1 MKLYCYLQLKPI
13 QQVKFVSPIGEQ
25 IKAIDP
31 SIIQFEA
38 DNQSDLYHL
47 KRGVEFIEESSMV
60 LLHID
65 VLPNEK
71 IGPLSKLLETIRRHR
86 KPVSVI
92 WEGEHDMLSKTISML
107 NPQNEYQLNE
117 VDWNEVKDTFTTSF

>member
-13 QQVKFVSPIGEQ
+13 KQVKFVSPIGEQ

-47 KRGVEFIEESSMV
+47 KRGVEFIEESSIV
-60 LLHID
+60 LLHLD
-65 VLPNEK
+65 ALPNEK
-71 IGPLSKLLETIRRHR
+71 IGPLSKLLETIRRH
-86 KPVSVI
+86 KKSVCVI
-92 WEGEHDMLSKTISML
+92 WEGEHEMLTKTISML
-107 NPQNEYQLNE
+107 NPKKEYQLNE
-117 VDWNEVKDTFTTSF
+117 VDWDEVKDTFTTSF

>member
-13 QQVKFVSPIGEQ
+13 EQVKFVSSIGEQ

-47 KRGVEFIEESSMV
+47 KRGVEFIEESSLV

-71 IGPLSKLLETIRRHR
+71 IGPLSKLLETIRRHK

-92 WEGEHDMLSKTISML
+92 WEGEHDMLTKTISML
-107 NPQNEYQLNE
+107 NPKKEYQLNKI
-117 VDWNEVKDTFTTSF
+117 DWDEVKDTFTTSF

>member
-13 QQVKFVSPIGEQ
+13 EQVKFVSSIGEQ

-60 LLHID
+60 LLHLD
-65 VLPNEK
+65 ALPNEK
-71 IGPLSKLLETIRRHR
+71 IGPLSKLLETIRRHK
-86 KPVSVI
+86 KPISVI
-92 WEGEHDMLSKTISML
+92 WEGEHDMLTKTISML
-107 NPQNEYQLNE
+107 NPKKEYQINKI
-117 VDWNEVKDTFTTSF
+117 DWEEVKNAFAPSL

>member
-13 QQVKFVSPIGEQ
+13 EQVKFVSPIGEQ

-60 LLHID
+60 LLHLD
-65 VLPNEK
+65 ALPNEK
-71 IGPLSKLLETIRRHR
+71 IGPLSKLLETIRRHK

-92 WEGEHDMLSKTISML
+92 WEGNHEMLTKTISML
-107 NPQNEYQLNE
+107 NPQKEYQLNKI
-117 VDWNEVKDTFTTSF
+117 DWNEVKYTFTTSF

>member
-13 QQVKFVSPIGEQ
+13 EQVKFVSPIGEQ

-47 KRGVEFIEESSMV
+47 KRGVEFIEESSLV

-71 IGPLSKLLETIRRHR
+71 IGPLSKLLETIRRHK

-92 WEGEHDMLSKTISML
+92 WEGEHDMLTKTISML
-107 NPQNEYQLNE
+107 NPKKEYQLNE
-117 VDWNEVKDTFTTSF
+117 IDWNEVKDTFTTSF